1 MAALSAATVVLAGCA
16 NLGGGFHAGFRG
28 AVQVLLVSVF
38 SGPSATTGAY
48 LQNSL
53 QVEIDGL
60 NAAGGLGGYRLDLL
74 TADDAQQPD
83 RAVELV
89 REHLLDGGVRL
100 VVGPSSSEAVTATRP
115 VVEQSHVPTCLPA
128 PVADDA
134 VAGTTLTFRTTPS
147 QRDRLTALLTYITA
161 RTQIRR
167 IGLIAS
173 GDGDPD
179 GVARLLGQLAPA
191 LGVEYQGEV
200 SVATAADP
208 AAAVREMASRD
219 VQGVVLAGDPSVAAD
234 AVQAAQA
241 IGLRAGM
248 QVFGLDELGTS
259 AFLRRGGD
267 AASGTVFVSPTRS
280 YLVDAPDS
288 DSGEAYRTF
297 VAGVRGRY
305 GSAAGGE
312 IRGWPEAADCVL
324 QWASAVRA
332 AGTLDGGRVARAWER
347 LRIDR
352 ERSAQGVEERF
363 APDRHEVL
371 GADGLYVY
379 QWAKQADR
387 FRLLQ
392 LRGP

>member
-74 TADDAQQPD
+74 T
-83 RAVELV
+83 
-89 REHLLDGGVRL
+89 
-100 VVGPSSSEAVTATRP
+100 
-115 VVEQSHVPTCLPA
+115 
-128 PVADDA
+128 DDA